1 MYLTANDVISQ
12 LPTGT
17 DSSTVDEVL
26 IDIRWQL
33 ATFGIVFDLPEVETR
48 VITQDRD
55 YPTCIYTFP
64 FFDLVSIQEYED
76 GTLSDLVLTT
86 DYTLS
91 KHPHFK
97 DFYKIITLKC
107 PSDLSL
113 TAKFGYYVDLENST
127 NQLSILIKSLII
139 KYLKKYLTYSN
150 QNFSEITSSE
160 IGDSKVSF
168 GTTHQD
174 FSFQI
179 ATDSTFK
186 PLFSVL

>member
-1 MYLTANDVISQ
+1 MYLTANDIISQ
-12 LPTGT
+12 LPVDT
-17 DSSTVDEVL
+17 DISTVDEVL
-26 IDIRWQL
+26 TDIRWQL
-33 ATFGIVFDLPEVETR
+33 ATFGIVFDLPVEETR
-48 VITQDRD
+48 TILQDRD
-55 YPTCIYTFP
+55 YPTYIYTLP
-64 FFDLVSIQEYED
+64 FFDLVSVQKYED
-76 GTLSDLVLTT
+76 GALSDLILDE
-86 DYTLS
+86 DYFLS

-113 TAKFGYYVDLENST
+113 TAKFGYYVDLSDLENS
-127 NQLSILIKSLII
+127 LSKLVYNCII

-160 IGDSKVSF
+160 VGDSKVSF
-168 GTTHQD
+168 GKTHQD

-179 ATDSTFK
+179 STDSTFK